1 MTRVLD
7 TKTFVVLGEG
17 LAAGV
22 GHFSLTEDVQEWSFP
37 AQVAKKIGAAFDQP
51 VIEAPGVGNVGFG
64 HLPAVVPELLQTSVL
79 KDFPRAAADLGNL
92 SVPGFSLA
100 DALERRPQAPMI
112 WTDDPQQTV
121 TNLILGI
128 PSLTTKD
135 AKPATQVEY
144 AKARKPTLALIV
156 LGYQEMLEPLVS
168 GHIHGGR
175 KSDLSRFD
183 RHYKKLLDELA
194 GTKTTVIA
202 ATVPNPLHTA
212 YFSSLETA
220 AHILRTEVAFLKSQ
234 FGLHTGD
241 LLNLEGLVDVGYQF
255 LARQV
260 SGNLPEGSVIA
271 AEEAARISRGVANLN
286 DTIRKLAERKDALV
300 FDLHGYLAEVA
311 EQGVQVGRKT
321 LTADFLGGFYLLN
334 GVFPGRTGHALIANE
349 LIALLSDHFDERFGA
364 VDVREVM
371 QGDGN
376 TLSKIADGGT
386 YTDEYLE
393 PRTAENMPPLAPG
406 DPSALNFFPP
416 FDPTKFNIF
425 PIQTTFPDSPFDF
438 GGVKAI
444 NKCVPKIGIP
454 AGGFSDPKLLKPL
467 VLPEGLEQTLE
478 LNKEGSY
485 FGDALRA
492 VDAPDEKPFINGL
505 PTFGG
510 SGNTFFGGLAMTD
523 SHVAG
528 KIHIRFTEP
537 DDNGITHFEITHP
550 GGLEGDD
557 GVLAAPKFF
566 KLPAQQNRVIDVPGL
581 ISSGSLDLNTGY
593 VTNFRYNVIFIN
605 TQIYTLFN
613 VNPGLPPGPLPQIF
627 PGPPN
632 SGSTWARFDQRED
645 GQLDLTLAANLWLPL
660 GKETADG
667 APIRFP
673 LPFGNPHLECA
684 SIVAR
689 GTTLHPHIHLTTKP
703 TPGRDLGAEAPE
715 IPVNT
720 VREFTTFV
728 HNNNFGDVFGL
739 HIDELEGEGTGRSHL
754 MGRLRFQFGPR
765 FGDSVPFQVSFLP
778 PGGLMSQDPVPLPYL
793 PPGTARGMVGFN
805 EELVFPSGVTY
816 HQTLLSSSMDP
827 NNLPLGAVDLKTG
840 RVRGEFLNRSFV
852 VQKLFVNLTSV
863 EPCTPGDSFNY
874 QGPARFET
882 GPGGELIFSFN
893 GEVFIPYPKGFRF
906 PNPSADGRP
915 PYRVVRESRL
925 DPFLR
930 LQAMLGG
937 TPPENVL
944 SSGRGNAVIEGESSI
959 REKFSYAFK
968 IPCDPTKADDAFF
981 EYTNF
986 KDEGTFK
993 LSRLSWVRASNSR
1006 HATTEGGEADT
1017 ITFGGFGSWSK
1028 DSDLHQVSVHISTA
1042 ESEPYVGI
1050 QVDGGTTSNVNTK
1063 PVDLAATIPLEAGE

>member
-22 GHFSLTEDVQEWSFP
+22 GHFSLTEDVQRWSFP
-37 AQVAKKIGAAFDQP
+37 ALAAEKLGTKFSQP
-51 VIEAPGVGNVGFG
+51 VLEAPGVGNVGFQQQ
-64 HLPAVVPELLQTSVL
+64 PAVVPNLLQTTVL
-79 KDFPRAAADLGNL
+79 EDFPRDEADLGNL
-92 SVPGFSLA
+92 SVPGASVA
-100 DALERRPQAPMI
+100 DAIERRPTAPMV
-112 WTDDPQQTV
+112 WTDDPQQTLI
-121 TNLILGI
+121 NLILGV
-128 PSLTTKD
+128 PSLTR
-135 AKPATQVEY
+135 AGGKPPTQLEY
-144 AKARKPTLALIV
+144 AKSRNPTLALIA
-156 LGYQEMLEPLVS
+156 LGYQEMLEPLVP

-175 KSDLSRFD
+175 RSDLANFD
-183 RHYKKLLDELA
+183 RNYKKILDGLA
-194 GTKTTVIA
+194 KGDTTVVC
-202 ATVPNPLHTA
+202 ATVPNPLDTA
-212 YFSSLETA
+212 YFSDLETA
-220 AHILRTEVAFLKSQ
+220 AHILRTEVPFLKAQ
-234 FGLHTGD
+234 YGLETGD
-241 LLNLEGLVDVGYQF
+241 LINLEALVEIGYEF

-260 SGNLPEGSVIA
+260 SGQVPEGSVISA
-271 AEEAARISRGVANLN
+271 AEAAKISSAVASLN
-286 DTIRKLAERKDALV
+286 GKIAAMAEKKGALV
-300 FDLHGYLAEVA
+300 FDLHGYLAKVA
-311 EQGVQVGRKT
+311 KDGVKVGDRH
-321 LTADFLGGFYLLN
+321 LSADYLGGFYLLN

-349 LIALLSDHFDERFGA
+349 LIALLSEHFDRRIGE
-364 VDVREVM
+364 VDVAHVL
-371 QGDGN
+371 QDDGN
-376 TLSKIADGGT
+376 TLSKVAEGGT
-386 YTDEYLE
+386 FTDEYLE
-393 PRTAENMPPLAPG
+393 PRRAEDMPPLPPG

-416 FDPTKFNIF
+416 FDPSKFNIF

-438 GGVKAI
+438 GGIKAI
-444 NKCVPKIGIP
+444 NKCVPKVGIP
-454 AGGFSDPKLLKPL
+454 AGGFSDPKILKPL

-510 SGNTFFGGLAMTD
+510 SGNTLFGGLAMTD

-528 KIHIRFTEP
+528 KIKIRFTEP
-537 DDNGITHFEITHP
+537 DENGITHFEITHP
-550 GGLEGDD
+550 DGLVGDD

-566 KLPAQQNRVIDVPGL
+566 KLPAQNNLVVDVPGL
-581 ISSGSLDLNTGY
+581 ISSGDLDLNTGY

-632 SGSTWARFDQRED
+632 SGSTWARFDQRDD
-645 GQLDLTLAANLWLPL
+645 GQLDITLAANLWLPL

-673 LPFGNPHLECA
+673 LPFGNPNLECA

-689 GTTLHPHIHLTTKP
+689 GTTLHPHIHLTTKE
-703 TPGRDLGAEAPE
+703 TPGRDLGDEAPE

-720 VREFTTFV
+720 VKEFATFV

-739 HIDELEGEGTGRSHL
+739 NIDELEGEGTGRSHL

-778 PGGLMSQDPVPLPYL
+778 PGGLMSPDPVPLPYL
-793 PPGTARGMVGFN
+793 PPGTSRGMIGFN

-874 QGPARFET
+874 QGPARFEI
-882 GPGGELIFSFN
+882 GPNGELVFSSN

-906 PNPSADGRP
+906 PCPSPDGRP
-915 PYRVVRESRL
+915 AFLVVRESRL

-930 LQAMLGG
+930 LQAMHGG
-937 TPPENVL
+937 TPSTNVL
-944 SSGRGNAVIEGESSI
+944 TSGAKNAILEGESSI
-959 REKFSYAFK
+959 RQKFSYAYK
-968 IPCDPTKADDAFF
+968 IPCDPAAADDAFF
-981 EYTNF
+981 EYTNH
-986 KDEGTFK
+986 DDDGTFK
-993 LSRLSWVRASNSR
+993 LTRLSFVHASNSR
-1006 HATTEGGEADT
+1006 NSTAEDGAADT

-1042 ESEPYVGI
+1042 EHEPYVGI

-1063 PVDLAATIPLEAGE
+1063 PKDIESTIPLESGE